1 MVIPSRLGCP
11 SVRPAKVEGA
21 RRLKSCACRIIPPS
35 RSRLIIIL
43 PKAQP
48 ELSYLS
54 NKQIYPRRPVKLR
67 RSPVLICLSSA
78 RVLFGSD
85 QAFPNQSQTP
95 SPAAA
100 LVISGFPVSQSVNQ
114 PAIVGH
120 RVQHNST
127 GDLSHTERRILKTGV
142 S

>member
-11 SVRPAKVEGA
+11 SVPPAKVEGA
-21 RRLKSCACRIIPPS
+21 RRLKSCAWIIPPS

-43 PKAQP
+43 PK
-48 ELSYLS
+48 
-54 NKQIYPRRPVKLR
+54 IYPRRPVKLR